1 MKCAFTSQRVHATK
15 LRPRWS
21 LLRVVMYAA
30 IGIVLVSLLA
40 SSTQAQSAPNHRL
53 GTQYQLPDSVYE
65 SHGER
70 RSRMTISRS
79 AITPYERE
87 LLHIA
92 ERILPD
98 STVYT
103 GLSFTPEWRREFE
116 RAASGIAREVPFS
129 RPAEPRAAGER
140 GERWWQLDFDG
151 TFTPLAI
158 TGGAVRYYMERFH
171 DIVQGRGQF
180 SQPGVTAQDWV
191 NFNHTA
197 RVKQTT
203 DHDAQHVVVLSVGWD
218 HWCSSMCSMSFSHA
232 RRVYF
237 DAQGRVVHVQGDG
250 SPSVVVS

>member
-21 LLRVVMYAA
+21 LLRVVIYAA
-30 IGIVLVSLLA
+30 IGIVLISLLA
-40 SSTQAQSAPNHRL
+40 SNTEAQSAPNHRL
-53 GTQYQLPDSVYE
+53 GTPYQLPDSVYE
-65 SHGER
+65 SHVER

-87 LLHIA
+87 LLQIA

-103 GLSFTPEWRREFE
+103 GLSFTPEHRREFK
-116 RAASGIAREVPFS
+116 RQASGIARTVPFVRAVDP
-129 RPAEPRAAGER
+129 RPAGLTN
-140 GERWWQLDFDG
+140 ERWWEMDFDG

-158 TGGAVRYYMERFH
+158 TSGAVMYYMERFH

-180 SQPGVTAQDWV
+180 SQPGVTAQDRV
-191 NFNHTA
+191 NFNYTA
-197 RVKQTT
+197 RVEQTT
-203 DHDAQHVVVLSVGWD
+203 DHDAQHVVVLSVRWYY
-218 HWCSSMCSMSFSHA
+218 WCSSMCSMSFSHT

-237 DAQGRVVHVQGDG
+237 DAQGRVVHVQGDW